1 MAGECMS
8 AIVPMGYTRK
18 RIGIFLAIVVVV
30 GAGVSISIFLAN
42 GASFADVKYLCIG
55 AIVLAL
61 LCMLSDVTTN
71 LRNKKKREHRE
82 KMLLCPAVKGHVTE
96 VRRIPFYFG
105 REVKENAHI
114 YVSEKNCVYRLV
126 VVFSHPVTGKEETI
140 VSERYSS
147 NVEAYL
153 KEGCVN
159 VHYSEKGE
167 HWVEI

>member
-1 MAGECMS
+1 MEGECMS

-18 RIGIFLAIVVVV
+18 RIGAFLAIVVVV
-30 GAGVSISIFLAN
+30 GVGVSISIFLAN
-42 GASFADVKYLCIG
+42 GASFADVKYFCIG
-55 AIVLAL
+55 AMVLAL
-61 LCMLSDVTTN
+61 LCILSDVTSN

-82 KMLLCPAVKGHVTE
+82 KMLQCPAVKGHVTE

-105 REVKENAHI
+105 REFKENAHV
-114 YVSEKNCVYRLV
+114 YAKEKNCVYRIV
-126 VVFSHPVTGKEETI
+126 VTFSHPVTGKEETI
-140 VSERYSS
+140 VSERYSG

-167 HWVEI
+167 YWIEI